1 MLDANA
7 RILGL
12 EQARKEL
19 ALLDA
24 TVRKEL
30 RKEAK
35 NITRPLVQDAKTRY
49 PSTSK
54 GRSPLRG
61 TNYAWAEIGGDGFP
75 YNQTR
80 AKRGVRFTC
89 DITRKGRT
97 VFRVR
102 QIDAAAAVLE
112 TAGRSN
118 GLGRAVAARFGTR
131 DRFMWR
137 AAQAQ
142 LPAVRRQLQSA
153 IDSLVN
159 GINRKNERD
168 AR

>member
-61 TNYAWAEIGGDGFP
+61 VNYAWAEIGGDGFP
-75 YNQTR
+75 YNQAR

>member
-142 LPAVRRQLQSA
+142 LPAVRRQLQAA